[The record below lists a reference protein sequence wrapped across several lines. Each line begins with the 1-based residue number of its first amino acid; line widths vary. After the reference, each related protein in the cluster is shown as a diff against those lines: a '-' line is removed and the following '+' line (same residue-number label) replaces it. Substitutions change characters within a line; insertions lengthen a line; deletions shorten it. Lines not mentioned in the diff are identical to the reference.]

1 MSIVRMQKLTLLCQ
15 SGAVESTLQALRE
28 LGVLHVC
35 PMNTPGGA
43 GVEAARAKVETL
55 RRVIEAVPVAADGA
69 KAEATAPA
77 DFAQQLSALLDERR
91 SLQDA
96 AEKVQAELV
105 RLSPFGT
112 FDPADIQALA
122 AQGVVL
128 KLFRAP
134 LKATPD
140 LPEGVAAQMLSSHK
154 ADGYW
159 VLFGKGDFEWPGAEE
174 VRCPEKGPAAL
185 RHELDGIAARQDEI
199 TARFAAAAPSK
210 AALQGLLADAEA
222 ELKFEHV
229 RSGMADADGL
239 VAAVQG
245 FLPAADVDKVRAAA
259 AANGWGL
266 VVEEPGPKDDVPVK
280 LRQPRWARPI
290 QAVFDGI
297 NILPAYNEADVSVVV
312 MLFFSLFFAM
322 IIGDAGY
329 GAIFLALT
337 LVFYKKMARN
347 AGNLLVVTSVATIVW
362 GLITGTVFGID
373 QHWLQDHGF
382 ARFWP
387 TFLNPLD
394 PVAEHPSA
402 QNLMGMCFL
411 IGAVQ
416 ITIGHLWNTWDLLRE
431 KSTKALEQIGW
442 VCTTWYMFFLADYLV
457 IGGNMVK
464 YLGSPAYLVP
474 FSGSVIDGMCVAGIL
489 LIALFMLKPSE
500 FKDSWFNLALLP
512 LNIINNFT
520 DVVSYVRL
528 YAVGAAGFAVAN
540 AFNEMIMPMI
550 GGNPVMMVVTGIFAV
565 LLLFLA
571 HVLNILLCVMGVMVH
586 GIRLNTL
593 EFSNHK
599 GISWSGAAYRP
610 FAKETAA

>member
-55 RRVIEAVPVAADGA
+55 HRVIEAVHAAADGA
-69 KAEATAPA
+69 NAEATAPA

-185 RHELDGIAARQDEI
+185 RRELDGIVARQDEI

-222 ELKFEHV
+222 ELKFEQV

-259 AANGWGL
+259 VANGWGL

-280 LRQPRWARPI
+280 LRQPRWAKPI

-297 NILPAYNEADVSVVV
+297 NILPAYNEADVSVVF

-362 GLITGTVFGID
+362 GLISGSVFGIP
-373 QHWLQDHGF
+373 QQWLADHGF
-382 ARFWP
+382 AALWP
-387 TFLNPLD
+387 EYLNPLK
-394 PVAEHPSA
+394 ERSA
-402 QNLMGMCFL
+402 QNVMGMCFL
-411 IGAVQ
+411 IGAIQ
-416 ITIGHLWNTWDLLRE
+416 ISIGHLWNVWDLLRE
-431 KSTKALEQIGW
+431 KSLKALEQLGW
-442 VCTTWYMFFLADYLV
+442 TLTTWYMFLLADNMV
-457 IGGNMVK
+457 IGGNMVQ
-464 YLGSPAYLVP
+464 YIGSPAALVP
-474 FSGSVIDGMCVAGIL
+474 FTGSAADWMALAGIVM
-489 LIALFMLKPSE
+489 IACFMMKPSE
-500 FKDSWFNLALLP
+500 IKDGWFNLALLP
-512 LNIINNFT
+512 LNIISNFT

-528 YAVGAAGFAVAN
+528 YAVGTAGFAVAN
-540 AFNEMIMPMI
+540 AFNTMIF
-550 GGNPVMMVVTGIFAV
+550 GGSEITVAWGIVGA
-565 LLLFLA
+565 LLAFLA
-571 HVLNILLCVMGVMVH
+571 HTLNILLCVMGVLVH